1 MALIRQLKSFLAKTN
16 VYPKTLTSAVYDNE
30 GNRLDNKLGAASLSG
45 YADGT
50 ITGAVKSACDD
61 VATLKSDVNQINSN
75 LNSLNSDVEYLQSL
89 SYFYKTT
96 TYQSEA
102 WYRIAML
109 PNIDNVWNTG
119 SILVCIGY
127 DLVRI
132 PVRYNATHKSFLV
145 DIDSSKFKSAFG
157 NTNAVGIKQI
167 VDENG
172 YPIRL
177 DIFVKNTNIFMVGVI
192 GYGTETVAPTILQ
205 QPERTSYDDT
215 YMDIIGP

>member
-1 MALIRQLKSFLAKTN
+1 M
-16 VYPKTLTSAVYDNE
+16 
-30 GNRLDNKLGAASLSG
+30 
-45 YADGT
+45 
-50 ITGAVKSACDD
+50 
-61 VATLKSDVNQINSN
+61 
-75 LNSLNSDVEYLQSL
+75 NSLNSDVEYLQSL

-96 TYQSEA
+96 TYQNEA